1 MTVRTDS
8 DSGFDAGSE
17 HALHVPLFTG
27 LWDDAALFPPGNAAM
42 AEAVPAHRL
51 YRGEWFAEFVRYFLV
66 GAAHVPELLPLADP
80 DAPLRVVLVAPGG
93 PSTVGPAVRT
103 VVSTPGLI
111 LEGIEVAGD
120 GELGKAAAV
129 LHQYL
134 PDMTAGYVEV
144 LKGAG
149 LDADLDNLA
158 GTYGRPKFRTGGTAS
173 HAFPDE
179 AELAAFVHGCRIR
192 ELPFKVTAG
201 LHNAVRHTDPTTGFE
216 HHGYLNLMLATHEAV
231 VGADPDV
238 LADVLA
244 IRDSAELA
252 RRAQALTLPERT
264 RLRGYLTSYG
274 TCSVAEPLQ
283 DALTLGLLSE
293 PEYESASVADS
304 ESASTDSESAST
316 HHTSD

>member
-1 MTVRTDS
+1 M
-8 DSGFDAGSE
+8 SE
-17 HALHVPLFTG
+17 RADTTEQALHVPLFTG
-27 LWDDAALFPPGNAAM
+27 LWDDAALFPPGNAPM

-51 YRGEWFAEFVRYFLV
+51 YRTEWFAEFVRYFLV
-66 GAAHVPELLPLADP
+66 GAGHVDDLVGLADP
-80 DAPLRVVLVAPGG
+80 EAPLRVVLVAPGG
-93 PSTVGPAVRT
+93 PTTVGSGVRT
-103 VVSTPGLI
+103 IMDTFGLL

-120 GELGKAAAV
+120 GEIGKAVAV
-129 LHQYL
+129 LHEHL
-134 PDMTAGYVEV
+134 PEMTAGYVEV

-158 GTYGRPKFRTGGTAS
+158 GTYGRPKFRTGGTAA

-216 HHGYLNLMLATHEAV
+216 HHGYLNLMLATHHAV
-231 VGADPDV
+231 AGADPDA

-252 RRAQALTLPERT
+252 RMTHRLTLQQRT

-283 DALTLGLLSE
+283 DALTLGLLTE
-293 PEYESASVADS
+293 PSRPQGSDESP
-304 ESASTDSESAST
+304 
-316 HHTSD
+316 